1 MRIFITGVAGFIG
14 YHIAKSLL
22 EDNHE
27 VWGIDTF
34 NDYYDPTLKEDRYLK
49 LRELGLGW
57 VPVPTPNDTVPIE
70 QAIVNTKPDIVIHLA
85 AYAGVRYSM
94 EYPELYITNNINF
107 TQDLIGACE
116 MHGVQKVVYASTSS
130 VMAGN
135 PLPWKEDQTVDQQL
149 NPYAATKRFNE
160 QQFQFSNIRHTIGL
174 RFFTV
179 YGPWGRPDMALFSFT
194 KNIIEGKPI
203 TVFNNGDMIRDFTY
217 IDDIIQGIRI
227 VMGLEASDRT
237 NEIYNIGRG
246 EQVQLMDFI
255 HEIEKNVGRKAII
268 EYAPMHP
275 ADTQSTWS
283 DTTKIQN
290 LGYKPTT
297 SIPEGVSKFVHWYKS
312 YYGVN

>member
-1 MRIFITGVAGFIG
+1 MRIFVTGVAGFIG

-27 VWGIDTF
+27 VWGIDTL
-34 NDYYDPTLKEDRYLK
+34 NDYYDPTLKEDRYLE
-49 LRELGLGW
+49 LVNLGLGRL
-57 VPVPTPNDTVPIE
+57 PPHESID
-70 QAIVNTKPDIVIHLA
+70 QAIDYVKPDTVIHLA

-94 EYPELYITNNINF
+94 EYPELYIKNNINF
-107 TQDLIGACE
+107 TQDLISACQS
-116 MHGVQKVVYASTSS
+116 HSVPKVVYASTSS

-135 PLPWKEDQTVDQQL
+135 PLPWSEDQAVDQQL

-160 QQFQFSNIRHTIGL
+160 QQFQFSCIPHTIGL

-217 IDDIIQGIRI
+217 IDDIIQGIRT
-227 VMGLEASDRT
+227 VMDLEAPAGT

-246 EQVQLMDFI
+246 EQVQLMEFI
-255 HEIEKNVGRKAII
+255 REIEKNIGRKAII

-275 ADTQSTWS
+275 ADTQATWS
-283 DTTKIQN
+283 DTSKIQKH
-290 LGYKPTT
+290 GYKPIV